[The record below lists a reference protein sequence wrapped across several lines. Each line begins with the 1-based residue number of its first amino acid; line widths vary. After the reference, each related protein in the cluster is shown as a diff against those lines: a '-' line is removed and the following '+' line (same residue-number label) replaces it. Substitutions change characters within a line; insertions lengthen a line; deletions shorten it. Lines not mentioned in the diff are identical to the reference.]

1 MNRATPPADSSG
13 PLVSSLDDLW
23 ASACNGDVDAFGDWM
38 GRVERP
44 IRRGLARFAS
54 LVDAEGIVQE
64 TLLRMWHLSRDRNR
78 SLDGENASLR
88 WALALARNLARNEA
102 RKTKRHGELAPGA
115 LDDEPV
121 LGPDPDPLLMK
132 RIRECIGKLTG
143 QLGRVFDLRLRFGL
157 QMPDADL
164 AQRARMTRNTFLQN
178 VTRARRQVVKCLE
191 AAGVT
196 REELAR

>member
-1 MNRATPPADSSG
+1 MTP
-13 PLVSSLDDLW
+13 VDDLW
-23 ASACNGDVDAFGDWM
+23 ERARDGSVDAFGDWM
-38 GRVERP
+38 GCVERP
-44 IRRGLARFAS
+44 IRRSLARYAP

-64 TLLRMWHLSRDRNR
+64 ALLRMWHLAQDHSRT
-78 SLDGENASLR
+78 LEGENASLR

-102 RKTKRHGELAPGA
+102 RKTKRHEELLNLPV
-115 LDDEPV
+115 DDEPV
-121 LGPDPDPLLMK
+121 LDHGSDPLLMK

-143 QLGRVFDLRLRFGL
+143 QLRRAFDLRLQLGA
-157 QMPDADL
+157 QVADAQL
-164 AQRARMTRNTFLQN
+164 AQIARMTRNTFLQN

>member
-1 MNRATPPADSSG
+1 
-13 PLVSSLDDLW
+13 VSPVDDLW
-23 ASACNGDVDAFGDWM
+23 ARASAGDVDAFGDWM

-44 IRRGLARFAS
+44 IRRGLARYAS

-64 TLLRMWHLSRDRNR
+64 TLLRMWHLARDRNR
-78 SLDGENASLR
+78 TLAGENASLR

-102 RKTKRHGELAPGA
+102 RKAKRHAELANLPVG
-115 LDDEPV
+115 DEPV
-121 LGPDPDPLLMK
+121 LDPDSDPLLMK
-132 RIRECIGKLTG
+132 RIRECVEKLAG
-143 QLGRVFDLRLRFGL
+143 QLGRVFDLRLRLGP
-157 QMPDADL
+157 QIPDADL
-164 AQRARMTRNTFLQN
+164 AQMSNMRRNTFLQN